1 LIQKK
6 LKKYYEKFK
15 NMTRVKRGT
24 MANKRRK
31 NIIKQAKGFKWGRKS
46 KYKLA
51 KDALKHAW
59 TYAYRDRK
67 VKKRDFRR
75 LWNIKINAATR
86 KKDIT
91 YSQFINK
98 LKKAKIELDRKI
110 LAHLAEKKPE
120 IFDKIVEKVK

>member
-1 LIQKK
+1 
-6 LKKYYEKFK
+6 
-15 NMTRVKRGT
+15 MVRVKRGV

-31 NIIKQAKGFKWGRKS
+31 KIIKQAKGFKWGRKS

-67 VKKRDFRR
+67 KKKSNFRK

-86 KKDIT
+86 ESGIT
-91 YSQFINK
+91 YSQFISK
-98 LKKAKIELDRKI
+98 LKKANIELDRKI
-110 LAHLAEKKPE
+110 LAKLAEKKPE
-120 IFDKIVEKVK
+120 IFKKIIEKLK